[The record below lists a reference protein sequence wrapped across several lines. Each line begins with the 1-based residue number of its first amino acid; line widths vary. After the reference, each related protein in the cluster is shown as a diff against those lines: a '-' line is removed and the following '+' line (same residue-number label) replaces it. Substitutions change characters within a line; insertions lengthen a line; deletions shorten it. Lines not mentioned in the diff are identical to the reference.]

1 MLTKCET
8 KIYLAFFLVAS
19 THIMYKAEEV
29 VAKAAKITQKKIKSI
44 KSEEIARENGHCIYL
59 FSLN

>member
-29 VAKAAKITQKKIKSI
+29 VAKAAKITQKKNKID
-44 KSEEIARENGHCIYL
+44 
-59 FSLN
+59 